1 MNIESVLVCTFRLIY
16 QFISPLEKQ
25 SWSSSQERAM
35 IQNIKTRIL
44 FVLKTLQYVNK
55 NRTVNNY
62 YIIVF

>member
-1 MNIESVLVCTFRLIY
+1 MNIESVLVYTFRLIY

-55 NRTVNNY
+55 NRTVN